1 MFGCA
6 ARGTYLANGGYEPFE
21 IVGGSRHSE
30 DAGGAGGA
38 DLLRGLVEVATFT
51 TYD

>member
-6 ARGTYLANGGYEPFE
+6 AFHTYLADRVYEPFE
-21 IVGGSRHSE
+21 IVGGAGHSE
-30 DAGGAGGA
+30 DAAGAGGA
-38 DLLRGLVEVATFT
+38 DLLRGLVEVAAFT